1 MSHDQN
7 GSGSQAADV
16 EMNSENESKAKK
28 NLQKLDDTMEEEE
41 GQQEPM
47 RDNLKKMAAER
58 ADKNMKPTK

>member
-7 GSGSQAADV
+7 GSSSQAADV

-28 NLQKLDDTMEEEE
+28 NLKKLDDTMEEEE
-41 GQQEPM
+41 GQQEPL